1 MGYTSELDSSQSRV
15 CHARARGGVGRGGA
29 AAVPSLRA
37 NEIIHSTQDPL
48 QFRAFVQMLEVHEF
62 TLPDSSSDE
71 GGSSLSDDSYPVY
84 DAKRGTTPT
93 LASGLLASH

>member
-1 MGYTSELDSSQSRV
+1 
-15 CHARARGGVGRGGA
+15 
-29 AAVPSLRA
+29 
-37 NEIIHSTQDPL
+37 
-48 QFRAFVQMLEVHEF
+48 MLEVHEF